1 MLVLVVLY
9 SLLSLLVVGGGVRGD
24 VGNGGVDVS
33 AFYGGVGVDPVDK
46 MVGVCVVEITFFHN
60 GIGGVPVDE
69 SVGVGVGVVVVEVTT
84 FHNGIGAC
92 WCSC

>member
-1 MLVLVVLY
+1 MLVLIVLY

-46 MVGVCVVEITFFHN
+46 MVGVCVVQITFFHN

>member
-1 MLVLVVLY
+1 MLVLIVLY

>member
-1 MLVLVVLY
+1 MLVLIVLY
-9 SLLSLLVVGGGVRGD
+9 SSLLSLLVAGGGVRGD

-69 SVGVGVGVVVVEVTT
+69 SVGASEGKSYT
-84 FHNGIGAC
+84 GIKWIG
-92 WCSC
+92 STLD